1 MNLVSSIYHNK
12 LFETIFP
19 THVYVLKQELKDCE
33 SVLDLG
39 CGPDSPLQ
47 YCSNVQH
54 SVGVEAFQPYLEESK
69 KKQIHSEYVSKKI
82 GNLDFEENS
91 FDAVI
96 MLEVIEHLEEQ
107 EGLEV
112 LKKLEKWARKKVI
125 ISTPN
130 GFFLKR

>member
-1 MNLVSSIYHNK
+1 MNLVSLIYHNK

-39 CGPDSPLQ
+39 CGPNSPLQ

-69 KKQIHSEYVSKKI
+69 KNKYTANMSVKEFETWTLGKIH
-82 GNLDFEENS
+82 L
-91 FDAVI
+91 
-96 MLEVIEHLEEQ
+96 MLL
-107 EGLEV
+107 LC
-112 LKKLEKWARKKVI
+112 
-125 ISTPN
+125 
-130 GFFLKR
+130 

>member
-19 THVYVLKQELKDCE
+19 THVYVLKQELKDCQ

-47 YCSNVQH
+47 YCTNVQH

-69 KKQIHSEYVSKKI
+69 KNKYTANMSVKKFEIRTLGKIH
-82 GNLDFEENS
+82 L
-91 FDAVI
+91 
-96 MLEVIEHLEEQ
+96 MLL
-107 EGLEV
+107 LC
-112 LKKLEKWARKKVI
+112 
-125 ISTPN
+125 
-130 GFFLKR
+130 